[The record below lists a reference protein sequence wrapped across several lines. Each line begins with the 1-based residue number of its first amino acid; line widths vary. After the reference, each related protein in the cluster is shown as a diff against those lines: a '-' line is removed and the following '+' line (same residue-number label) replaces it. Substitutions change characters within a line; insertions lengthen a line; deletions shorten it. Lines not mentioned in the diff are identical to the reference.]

1 MTLVEFLT
9 YASGEGVNAVVG
21 FVLAFLLELVPG
33 FDGVA
38 PRQKRLLTMGLSFV
52 VPVVATGGLVVLG
65 ALTLGSWREVVDALW
80 GALAAGFA
88 AFFGSQ
94 AGHATLLPAV
104 SAQRSA
110 GDDDRVGS

>member
-1 MTLVEFLT
+1 MTLTQFLQ
-9 YASGEGVNAVVG
+9 YASGPGVNAVVG

-52 VPVVATGGLVVLG
+52 VPIAATVGLYGLTANTDQVWA
-65 ALTLGSWREVVDALW
+65 ALV
-80 GALAAGFA
+80 AGFV

-94 AGHATLLPAV
+94 GGHAVLMGGKTE
-104 SAQRSA
+104 
-110 GDDDRVGS
+110 